1 MMRSLP
7 RDYPLGRHLLADF
20 QGVSEEHLAD
30 PNFIETAL
38 REAAYA
44 AGATPLFGKFH
55 QFGAGLGVTGVL
67 LLKESHIS
75 IHTWPEYGFAA
86 VDAFMCGDSHPE
98 RAIEVLRKALQPVV
112 LQLKDEMRGLLE
124 AEVIGVGEK

>member
-1 MMRSLP
+1 M
-7 RDYPLGRHLLADF
+7 
-20 QGVSEEHLAD
+20 
-30 PNFIETAL
+30 
-38 REAAYA
+38 
-44 AGATPLFGKFH
+44 
-55 QFGAGLGVTGVL
+55 L

-75 IHTWPEYGFAA
+75 IHTWPEYRFAA

-124 AEVIGVGEK
+124 VEVIGVGEK